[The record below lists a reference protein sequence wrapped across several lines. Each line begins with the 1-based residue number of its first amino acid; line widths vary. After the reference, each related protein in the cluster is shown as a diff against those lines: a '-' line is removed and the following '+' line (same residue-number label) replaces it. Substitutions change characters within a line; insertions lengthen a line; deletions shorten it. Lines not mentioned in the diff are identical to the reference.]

1 MKISLIQKLL
11 SVATCHSYE
20 NVRNTLSTDSTSS
33 VIHQSL
39 YCVFNPRLA
48 QLFCCRL
55 IKLAI
60 AIVIMER
67 PELELDLGL
76 SLLHRSAP
84 EEPPGFFLCTYCGRK
99 FYTSQALGGHQ
110 NAHKYERTL
119 AKRHRE
125 MAEAAMRAHQAASS
139 VRGAGRGQVD
149 GDSVPGAGSAA
160 RVASGVAGAEPEAA
174 KKARHADP
182 PAPWQRGDVE
192 RADDLDLSLRL

>member
-20 NVRNTLSTDSTSS
+20 NVRNRLSTDSTSS

-39 YCVFNPRLA
+39 YCIFNPRLA

-55 IKLAI
+55 IAI
-60 AIVIMER
+60 ATAIMER

-76 SLLHRSAP
+76 SLHHRSTP

-125 MAEAAMRAHQAASS
+125 MAAAAMRAHQAAASS

-174 KKARHADP
+174 KNARHADP

-192 RADDLDLSLRL
+192 RADNLDLSLRL

>member
-1 MKISLIQKLL
+1 LQ
-11 SVATCHSYE
+11 V
-20 NVRNTLSTDSTSS
+20 
-33 VIHQSL
+33 
-39 YCVFNPRLA
+39 
-48 QLFCCRL
+48 
-55 IKLAI
+55 KLAI

-125 MAEAAMRAHQAASS
+125 MAAAAMRAHQAAASS

-192 RADDLDLSLRL
+192 RADNLDLSLRL

>member
-1 MKISLIQKLL
+1 VKISLIKKLL

-39 YCVFNPRLA
+39 YCIFNPRLA

-55 IKLAI
+55 IAI
-60 AIVIMER
+60 ATAIMER

-125 MAEAAMRAHQAASS
+125 MAAAAMRAHQAAASS
-139 VRGAGRGQVD
+139 VRGTGRGQVD
-149 GDSVPGAGSAA
+149 ADSVRPGGAAGA
-160 RVASGVAGAEPEAA
+160 ASGVAGAEPEAA
-174 KKARHADP
+174 KNARHADP

-192 RADDLDLSLRL
+192 RVDNLDLSLRL

>member
-39 YCVFNPRLA
+39 YCIFNPRLA

-125 MAEAAMRAHQAASS
+125 MAAAAMRAHQAAASS

-149 GDSVPGAGSAA
+149 ADSVRPGGAAGAS
-160 RVASGVAGAEPEAA
+160 SGVAGAEPEAA
-174 KKARHADP
+174 KNARHADP

-192 RADDLDLSLRL
+192 RADNLDLSLRL